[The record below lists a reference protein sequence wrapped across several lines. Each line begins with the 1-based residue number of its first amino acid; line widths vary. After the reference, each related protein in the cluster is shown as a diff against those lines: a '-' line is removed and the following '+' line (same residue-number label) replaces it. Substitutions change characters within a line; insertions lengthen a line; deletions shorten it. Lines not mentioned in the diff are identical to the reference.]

1 MTARARLTF
10 CTALLVAGCGGGG
23 GGGGNAGDKLVSGR
37 DLSEPFFWDGNTLA
51 YLRATA
57 DPSQPQPQDLWRLDL
72 STGTPSVA
80 LTGIDWAPPTSWP
93 RSRAG
98 QLLITGPSGR
108 LFYDFGSGTGVDL
121 SGFGMVTPPGQ
132 PSDGLFGP
140 IAGLSDASGTFFPIT
155 LIRRDAGAVALAGGN
170 GGTVGVGWPTALT
183 SMTLPGSIGEMAY
196 LGEDLVLLYAP
207 YSDGADQQ
215 AGIYRLRASTG
226 ELTQLVG
233 PRPIADFQSIAGSCS
248 FYGDCLLRVVGC
260 RDTDPAC
267 PDTGEPPCMILYG
280 VKGDD
285 PGTTTLVPHAYDV
298 VTGTDLRLSDAV
310 RRFAISPDQH
320 RVVWDDGN
328 AVMVN
333 SWDVCTGQRLQCPN
347 TPSGRVIWRGD
358 GNVFVSV
365 DPTTYVFGVA
375 SFTADACTGQA
386 YPMAVYGVQFSPDGS
401 RLLWLGNAPS
411 SPTVSQAWLAAADGS
426 GPVKVAE
433 GDIFGVGFSGDG
445 RRIFV
450 GRGSTSNAG
459 LSWLDPDASPVMEHL
474 LADNYGGF
482 SSIGNRRVLLV
493 DHWNSQDG
501 NGELTLIDLESGD
514 RQRLGRAVTD
524 MTTAGSVDDE
534 GTSVAYTVR
543 TRVSSD
549 RDGLWLTTLP
559 P

>member
-196 LGEDLVLLYAP
+196 LGEDLVLLYRRAHPAGRAP
-207 YSDGADQQ
+207 SD
-215 AGIYRLRASTG
+215 
-226 ELTQLVG
+226 
-233 PRPIADFQSIAGSCS
+233 
-248 FYGDCLLRVVGC
+248 
-260 RDTDPAC
+260 
-267 PDTGEPPCMILYG
+267 
-280 VKGDD
+280 
-285 PGTTTLVPHAYDV
+285 
-298 VTGTDLRLSDAV
+298 
-310 RRFAISPDQH
+310 RRFPEH
-320 RVVWDDGN
+320 R
-328 AVMVN
+328 
-333 SWDVCTGQRLQCPN
+333 GQLLVLRRLP
-347 TPSGRVIWRGD
+347 
-358 GNVFVSV
+358 
-365 DPTTYVFGVA
+365 
-375 SFTADACTGQA
+375 
-386 YPMAVYGVQFSPDGS
+386 
-401 RLLWLGNAPS
+401 AP
-411 SPTVSQAWLAAADGS
+411 
-426 GPVKVAE
+426 
-433 GDIFGVGFSGDG
+433 G
-445 RRIFV
+445 RR
-450 GRGSTSNAG
+450 
-459 LSWLDPDASPVMEHL
+459 
-474 LADNYGGF
+474 
-482 SSIGNRRVLLV
+482 
-493 DHWNSQDG
+493 
-501 NGELTLIDLESGD
+501 
-514 RQRLGRAVTD
+514 
-524 MTTAGSVDDE
+524 
-534 GTSVAYTVR
+534 
-543 TRVSSD
+543 
-549 RDGLWLTTLP
+549 LP
-559 P
+559 